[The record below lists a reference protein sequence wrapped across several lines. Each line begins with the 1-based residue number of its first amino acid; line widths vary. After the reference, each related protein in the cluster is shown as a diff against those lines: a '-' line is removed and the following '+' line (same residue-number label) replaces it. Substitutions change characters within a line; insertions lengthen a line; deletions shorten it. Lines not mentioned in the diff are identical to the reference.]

1 MVKSI
6 DVSECGLLDGFLSRK
21 RAKRVN
27 KLIPHSHRSG
37 KILDIGCG
45 MYPYFLL
52 NTDFSEKHGLD
63 RVIVPNAS
71 AFSEK
76 LCIKDYDLEKELTIP
91 YADNSFDVLTMLA
104 VFEHFDK
111 EKLIQILREVKRV
124 LKTNGK
130 IIIGVPNSYS
140 TQTRTIRWVLGTDF
154 YAYVK
159 EHKSNFSFLSLEKKL
174 IKNGFN
180 KIKKYKTSFHIHL
193 IGKIFELPYLR
204 KLVQEL
210 AEKNESLS
218 QDIILVGFKNK

>member
-37 KILDIGCG
+37 MILDIGCG
-45 MYPYFLL
+45 TYPYFLL

-124 LKTNGK
+124 LKPG
-130 IIIGVPNSYS
+130 GVYILTVPAGW
-140 TQTRTIRWVLGTDF
+140 TDKLLTIMAKFKLVSASLF
-154 YAYVK
+154 N
-159 EHKSNFSFLSLEKKL
+159 EHKDTYTHKKIVSLLQTAGFQKEKMHF
-174 IKNGFN
+174 GYFE
-180 KIKKYKTSFHIHL
+180 
-193 IGKIFELPYLR
+193 IFMNLWV
-204 KLVQEL
+204 KVT
-210 AEKNESLS
+210 K
-218 QDIILVGFKNK
+218 

>member
-111 EKLIQILREVKRV
+111 EKLILILREVKRV
-124 LKTNGK
+124 LKPG
-130 IIIGVPNSYS
+130 GVFILTVPAGW
-140 TQTRTIRWVLGTDF
+140 TDKLLTIMAKFKLVSASLF
-154 YAYVK
+154 N
-159 EHKSNFSFLSLEKKL
+159 EHKDTYTHKKIVSLLQTAGFQKEKMHF
-174 IKNGFN
+174 GYFE
-180 KIKKYKTSFHIHL
+180 
-193 IGKIFELPYLR
+193 IFMNLWV
-204 KLVQEL
+204 KVT
-210 AEKNESLS
+210 K
-218 QDIILVGFKNK
+218 

>member
-76 LCIKDYDLEKELTIP
+76 LCIKDYDLAKELTIP

-124 LKTNGK
+124 LKPG
-130 IIIGVPNSYS
+130 GVYILTVPAGW
-140 TQTRTIRWVLGTDF
+140 TDKLLTIMAKFKLVSASLF
-154 YAYVK
+154 N
-159 EHKSNFSFLSLEKKL
+159 EHKDTYTHKKILSLLQTAGFQKEKMHF
-174 IKNGFN
+174 GYFE
-180 KIKKYKTSFHIHL
+180 
-193 IGKIFELPYLR
+193 IFMNLWV
-204 KLVQEL
+204 KVT
-210 AEKNESLS
+210 K
-218 QDIILVGFKNK
+218 

>member
-111 EKLIQILREVKRV
+111 EKLILILREVKRV
-124 LKTNGK
+124 LKPG
-130 IIIGVPNSYS
+130 GVFILTVPAGW
-140 TQTRTIRWVLGTDF
+140 TDKLLTIMAKFKLVSASLF
-154 YAYVK
+154 N
-159 EHKSNFSFLSLEKKL
+159 EHKDTYTHKKIVSLLQAAGFQKEKMHF
-174 IKNGFN
+174 GYFE
-180 KIKKYKTSFHIHL
+180 
-193 IGKIFELPYLR
+193 IFMNLWV
-204 KLVQEL
+204 KVT
-210 AEKNESLS
+210 K
-218 QDIILVGFKNK
+218 

>member
-124 LKTNGK
+124 LKPG
-130 IIIGVPNSYS
+130 GVYILTVPAGW
-140 TQTRTIRWVLGTDF
+140 TDKLLTIMAKFKLVSASLF
-154 YAYVK
+154 N
-159 EHKSNFSFLSLEKKL
+159 EHKDTYTHKKIVSLLQTAGFQKEKMHF
-174 IKNGFN
+174 GYFE
-180 KIKKYKTSFHIHL
+180 
-193 IGKIFELPYLR
+193 IFMNLWV
-204 KLVQEL
+204 KVT
-210 AEKNESLS
+210 K
-218 QDIILVGFKNK
+218 

>member
-6 DVSECGLLDGFLSRK
+6 DISECGLLDGFLSRK

-27 KLIPHSHRSG
+27 KLIPHSHRYG

-111 EKLIQILREVKRV
+111 EKLILILREVKRI
-124 LKTNGK
+124 LKPGGIYILT
-130 IIIGVPNSYS
+130 VPAGW
-140 TQTRTIRWVLGTDF
+140 TDKLLTIMAKFKLVSASLF
-154 YAYVK
+154 N
-159 EHKSNFSFLSLEKKL
+159 EHKDTYTHKKILSLLQTAGFQKEKMHF
-174 IKNGFN
+174 GYFE
-180 KIKKYKTSFHIHL
+180 
-193 IGKIFELPYLR
+193 IFMNLWV
-204 KLVQEL
+204 KVT
-210 AEKNESLS
+210 K
-218 QDIILVGFKNK
+218 

>member
-63 RVIVPNAS
+63 RVIVPNAG

-124 LKTNGK
+124 LKPG
-130 IIIGVPNSYS
+130 GVYILTVPAGWTDKLLTIMAKFKLLNSN
-140 TQTRTIRWVLGTDF
+140 L
-154 YAYVK
+154 
-159 EHKSNFSFLSLEKKL
+159 
-174 IKNGFN
+174 FN
-180 KIKKYKTSFHIHL
+180 
-193 IGKIFELPYLR
+193 
-204 KLVQEL
+204 
-210 AEKNESLS
+210 
-218 QDIILVGFKNK
+218 

>member
-124 LKTNGK
+124 LKPG
-130 IIIGVPNSYS
+130 GVFILTVPAGW
-140 TQTRTIRWVLGTDF
+140 TDKLLTIMAKFKLVSASLF
-154 YAYVK
+154 N
-159 EHKSNFSFLSLEKKL
+159 EHKDTYTHKKIVSLLQTAGFQKEKMHF
-174 IKNGFN
+174 GYFE
-180 KIKKYKTSFHIHL
+180 
-193 IGKIFELPYLR
+193 IFMNLWV
-204 KLVQEL
+204 KVT
-210 AEKNESLS
+210 K
-218 QDIILVGFKNK
+218 